1 MGAFRAR
8 RPRAV
13 LAGSLLFVGIVVA
26 MPVLP
31 LGRALDSPSATAAT
45 NIGCSNFPNASSA
58 DITALKDALVGSN
71 TINLTAGCNYILT
84 TVDNT
89 TFDPTG
95 LPVITGNVTINGNSS
110 VILRSTASGTPIFQ
124 ILAIASGG
132 SLSVNDLTIGNG
144 GGGNQGPNPD
154 PNEGGGIWN
163 EGTVAVTDT
172 NITNDDCFDGCGIIN
187 AGSASVTDSNISSN
201 ISYNGGAAI
210 TNDNG
215 TMTISNSTI
224 ANNFEASGAGAL
236 YNDYGTMT
244 ISGSTIAG
252 NSAAF
257 SYEIGGIAQDNGTVT
272 MAATI
277 LANGPNG
284 NCQSG
289 SFIDKGYNIAD
300 DGSCDLSAV
309 GSISNS
315 NDIDGSLGPLGNNG
329 GQTEILL
336 PTVTSPAVGVIPNPT
351 TLNGVSVCPRTDQ
364 RGVAS
369 AQGANCTIGAVEI
382 TPTGTIAGHIYL
394 CSNGTQTT
402 SEVPGGMLGAI
413 GPQSVSTQP
422 NPLEP
427 TTVDAGTYTT
437 TATAPSGYQ
446 LSACGTTTNERDP
459 ASAGTPERI
468 GGRCLLRHADLAM
481 CRRTPSSRPD
491 RHLRQEN
498 LHRPVLRERRGVR
511 HLHPGNTD
519 WVRLGDGREGHH
531 RIGALGKNLFLVG
544 STKGTRSSFVELA
557 PAPIKSGTFTL
568 S

>member
-1 MGAFRAR
+1 MPIYPGRSLRA
-8 RPRAV
+8 A
-13 LAGSLLFVGIVVA
+13 LAGSLVFGGVI
-26 MPVLP
+26 LP
-31 LGRALDSPSATAAT
+31 LGWALDSPSASAAT
-45 NIGCSNFPNASSA
+45 IIGCSNFPNASSA
-58 DITALKDALVGSN
+58 DIAALKDALAGSN
-71 TINLTAGCNYILT
+71 TVNLTAGCNYILT

-89 TFDPTG
+89 TFNPTG

-110 VILRSTASGTPIFQ
+110 VILRSSASGTPIFQ

-132 SLSVNDLTIGNG
+132 SLTVNDLTIGNG
-144 GGGNQGPNPD
+144 GAGNQGPNPD
-154 PNEGGGIWN
+154 PNGGGGIWN

-172 NITNDDCFDGCGIIN
+172 NITNDDCFDGCGFIN

-201 ISYNGGAAI
+201 ISYNRGAAI

-236 YNDYGTMT
+236 CNDYGTMT
-244 ISGSTIAG
+244 ISDSTIAG

-284 NCQSG
+284 NCESG
-289 SFIDKGYNIAD
+289 SYIDKGYNIAD

-336 PTVTSPAVGVIPNPT
+336 PAVTSPAVGVIPNPT
-351 TLNGVSVCPRTDQ
+351 TLNGVQVCPRVDQ

-369 AQGANCTIGAVEI
+369 VGNCTIGAVEI
-382 TPTGTIAGHIYL
+382 AACTAGLHPHLLNASYATGTFTGLFCVNAKGF
-394 CSNGTQTT
+394 
-402 SEVPGGMLGAI
+402 
-413 GPQSVSTQP
+413 
-422 NPLEP
+422 
-427 TTVDAGTYTT
+427 GTYTQGILTGFGWVTIVKGT
-437 TATAPSGYQ
+437 TAIA
-446 LSACGTTTNERDP
+446 
-459 ASAGTPERI
+459 
-468 GGRCLLRHADLAM
+468 
-481 CRRTPSSRPD
+481 
-491 RHLRQEN
+491 
-498 LHRPVLRERRGVR
+498 
-511 HLHPGNTD
+511 
-519 WVRLGDGREGHH
+519 
-531 RIGALGKNLFLVG
+531 ALGKNLFLVG
-544 STKGTRSSFVELA
+544 ATKGTRSSFLELA
-557 PAPIKSGTFTL
+557 PTPIKFGTFTL